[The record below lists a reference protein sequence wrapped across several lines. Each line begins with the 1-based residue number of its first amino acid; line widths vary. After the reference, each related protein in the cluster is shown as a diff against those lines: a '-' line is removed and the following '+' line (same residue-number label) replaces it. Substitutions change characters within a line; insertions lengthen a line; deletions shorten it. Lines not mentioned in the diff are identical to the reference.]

1 MSIFEMPVVP
11 QVGDNHGGYIGFR
24 SGVENSPFVMTG
36 YCMLLFVT
44 GATLLTIAM
53 ASNLLHVKSKNDS
66 DLLTRISV
74 RNGDIMSKHKVQKI
88 IILKKLSR

>member
-1 MSIFEMPVVP
+1 M
-11 QVGDNHGGYIGFR
+11 
-24 SGVENSPFVMTG
+24 
-36 YCMLLFVT
+36 
-44 GATLLTIAM
+44 
-53 ASNLLHVKSKNDS
+53 SKNDS